1 MSALL
6 PIYPPRRFDPAP
18 ELAGRLSPAEMAF
31 ADEANARTDEDS
43 ARVSA
48 LTIHGKAVQRARD
61 ARMALLQALTTG
73 QRVHEAVD
81 AHARAQCW
89 LREAAQAVCDIC
101 DFPDNGRAAGVV
113 WETPLAQEADRG

>member
-6 PIYPPRRFDPAP
+6 PLYPHRRLDPAP
-18 ELAGRLSPAEMAF
+18 ELAGALSPAELAF

-61 ARMALLQALTTG
+61 ARARLVESLDKPETLLA
-73 QRVHEAVD
+73 AID

-101 DFPDNGRAAGVV
+101 DFADNGRAAGVI
-113 WETPLAQEADRG
+113 WETPIAAEVGRG

>member
-6 PIYPPRRFDPAP
+6 PIYPSRRFDPAP

-31 ADEANARTDEDS
+31 ADEANARADEDS

-61 ARMALLQALTTG
+61 ARARL
-73 QRVHEAVD
+73 VEAIEQKAPLAAPID
-81 AHARAQCW
+81 AHTRAQCW
-89 LREAAQAVCDIC
+89 LREAAQAVVDIC
-101 DFPDNGRAAGVV
+101 EFPDNGRAAGVI
-113 WETPLAQEADRG
+113 WETPLSTGARNG